1 MQVRSRTAA
10 SASPLLTLFK
20 IRPLALLLA
29 TNVIGVM
36 ALLFTCVPPA
46 SAQLLIGGTSYAPT
60 NLSASAGNAQVA
72 LAWSPSPNGFPPAPS
87 IAAMAGFNYSSSRA
101 YYIYRG
107 TAAGGEGSTPLFQVP
122 APSGTGAVSYT
133 DTSAVNG
140 TTYYYQVTA
149 VTVVTGTGTNFSTGQ
164 PFSYTAAQSE
174 SVRSNEASATPTAP
188 VALAAPTDLAVYAT
202 GSGKVTLYWSG
213 VANASGYNVY
223 RGTAAGGEDYVH
235 PVNGATPVTTKD
247 TGPGVTNMF
256 LYSDTGL
263 TNGTEYFYTVKAVN
277 GSSQSAPSNEDSAVP
292 DPNAVPWDTGNAV
305 QIIAKIN
312 ATAAND
318 LEPDIDE
325 DTGDRYPA
333 DVGFL
338 NVAAPDGV
346 IYLGNF
352 PDGSTPKAYA
362 SPGHFD
368 AASGM
373 IANSDGTFTTAP
385 GDSATSSTNGMSTTS
400 MGSPTASAST
410 VADGFPYLPTSPPT
424 GIYREVQAQPG
435 YWGTSATIG
444 LPDASSGSGQVN
456 LVGKDTAYIYLGGS
470 VNYPTGAFPAGTR
483 VPDFQ
488 LDAGFQLSE
497 NPCPNQQWVPYVGGH
512 QPNDPIINGGVV
524 TTSGSGWYTY
534 MSGEIRTQFLTPNFS
549 SVPDKTIK
557 LHFSVPVGGIGT
569 GKIIVAQTQG
579 KDPNQCPHRIS
590 SFSAYS
596 VTLVYAHVRGWRTSQ
611 YNAVHPEAG
620 NNRFILKRINSIA
633 QTLNPANYNAA
644 TDTPHSG
651 HPGAPLANGPSEYN
665 SKGFLMDG
673 SYVQAFGGGS
683 FSGAY
688 WGYSDTFGVE
698 LYSPSGGWSSW
709 TNDSSVTLHAGAYPI
724 GLPYVTWVEQNP
736 FYWETNVALRT
747 TH

>member
-1 MQVRSRTAA
+1 
-10 SASPLLTLFK
+10 
-20 IRPLALLLA
+20 
-29 TNVIGVM
+29 
-36 ALLFTCVPPA
+36 
-46 SAQLLIGGTSYAPT
+46 
-60 NLSASAGNAQVA
+60 
-72 LAWSPSPNGFPPAPS
+72 
-87 IAAMAGFNYSSSRA
+87 
-101 YYIYRG
+101 
-107 TAAGGEGSTPLFQVP
+107 
-122 APSGTGAVSYT
+122 
-133 DTSAVNG
+133 
-140 TTYYYQVTA
+140 
-149 VTVVTGTGTNFSTGQ
+149 
-164 PFSYTAAQSE
+164 
-174 SVRSNEASATPTAP
+174 
-188 VALAAPTDLAVYAT
+188 
-202 GSGKVTLYWSG
+202 
-213 VANASGYNVY
+213 
-223 RGTAAGGEDYVH
+223 
-235 PVNGATPVTTKD
+235 
-247 TGPGVTNMF
+247 
-256 LYSDTGL
+256 
-263 TNGTEYFYTVKAVN
+263 
-277 GSSQSAPSNEDSAVP
+277 VP

-318 LEPDIDE
+318 IEPDIDE

-410 VADGFPYLPTSPPT
+410 VADGFPYLPTSPPS

-456 LVGKDTAYIYLGGS
+456 LVNHFSTNPADYGRPYNSVAYIYLGGS

-497 NPCPNQQWVPYVGGH
+497 YPCPNQQWVPYVGGH
-512 QPNDPIINGGVV
+512 NSGDPIINGGVV
-524 TTSGSGWYTY
+524 TPSGAGWYTY

-549 SVPDKTIK
+549 SVLDKTIK

-579 KDPNQCPHRIS
+579 LDPNRCPHRIS
-590 SFSAYS
+590 NFSAYS
-596 VTLVYAHVRGWRTSQ
+596 VTLVYAHVRGWRTHQ
-611 YNAVHPEAG
+611 YNTVHPEAG
-620 NNRFILKRINSIA
+620 NNQFVMKRINSIA
-633 QTLNPANYNAA
+633 QTLNSTNYNP
-644 TDTPHSG
+644 TFDIPHSG
-651 HPGAPLANGPSEYN
+651 HPGAPIANGPSEYN